1 MRTASLLL
9 GSAFFS
15 LLVSARVSNSHRRS
29 LDPFEIFL
37 SYLQHERRRI
47 RRRALHVQ
55 RATLL
60 RQLPFFAIFPQQRRK
75 STCIAPQEARRPRHR
90 LGEENNFAGA
100 RTERRL
106 HSQVQRTTTN
116 FSQPATPWP
125 TSEGSK
131 TRRKR
136 DDGST
141 LAGNDRPGPRC
152 EQRDRNL
159 HGKSERQRRKM
170 AKREEKSVARN
181 YNKGSIV
188 GRFFPFSTLAE
199 YPPSAKPVEMVEWKV
214 GHRRFHARSS
224 PRRPPANRVFSPS
237 PGRFAREQR
246 SRITGRNKHTDVIIP
261 PRDKTRVPATR
272 SDTRRSRLATII
284 SVFVRAQRFINSSE
298 ITYENNNRSNS
309 SKRVKQLQQ
318 MIYIILSM
326 RITVE

>member
-1 MRTASLLL
+1 MDRRWLETIGQVLDANKET
-9 GSAFFS
+9 GICMGK
-15 LLVSARVSNSHRRS
+15 ARDNGGRW
-29 LDPFEIFL
+29 
-37 SYLQHERRRI
+37 
-47 RRRALHVQ
+47 
-55 RATLL
+55 
-60 RQLPFFAIFPQQRRK
+60 
-75 STCIAPQEARRPRHR
+75 
-90 LGEENNFAGA
+90 
-100 RTERRL
+100 RTERR
-106 HSQVQRTTTN
+106 R
-116 FSQPATPWP
+116 AWR
-125 TSEGSK
+125 EIII
-131 TRRKR
+131 
-136 DDGST
+136 
-141 LAGNDRPGPRC
+141 
-152 EQRDRNL
+152 RDR
-159 HGKSERQRRKM
+159 SW
-170 AKREEKSVARN
+170 
-181 YNKGSIV
+181 